1 MLYTKNAN
9 VTTTAESTLVTVP
22 SGYVAHWNM
31 LFVVNLG
38 GSTDGASVYV
48 DKWDAVNE
56 DYTSIPDIYI
66 LGGGNISSKEYVLL
80 SDGVFVL
87 QEKDKVV
94 VSTTSAGNME
104 FVITFDLL
112 EQAPT
117 FVNFNGS

>member
-9 VTTTAESTLVTVP
+9 VTTTAESTIVTIP

-48 DKWDAVNE
+48 DKWDSVNE
-56 DYTSIPDIYI
+56 DYTSIPNIYI
-66 LGGGNISSKEYVLL
+66 LGGGNISSKDYVLL

-104 FVITFDLL
+104 FVVTFDLL